1 MTAKWKEISAY
12 TGRPIDEDMP
22 TNAAG
27 RGAVAGIGVG
37 PDGEPGYHPK
47 KKKKKQALIDA
58 RSKAYKEHRAKLES
72 KRAKRAEQKMK
83 FSTKVK
89 ESISDFNRESL
100 ITEDN
105 VDVLRSIV
113 KDKQAKPLKF
123 SDGRMKV
130 DLTTASTMLQVLDKV
145 NVDNKAKLTKMINGK
160 KGQFSAAANAVFKMV
175 K

>member
-27 RGAVAGIGVG
+27 HGAVAGIGVG
-37 PDGEPGYHPK
+37 PDGEPGVHPRK
-47 KKKKKQALIDA
+47 KKKKALIDA
-58 RSKAYKEHRAKLES
+58 RSKAYREHRTKLEA

-83 FSTKVK
+83 FTTKVK
-89 ESISDFNRESL
+89 ESINDFNRESL

-113 KDKQAKPLKF
+113 KNKSAKPLKF
-123 SDGRMKV
+123 SDGTMKV
-130 DLTTASTMLQVLDKV
+130 DLFTASAITQVLDKV
-145 NVDNKAKLTKMINGK
+145 NRDNKEKLTRMINGK
-160 KGQFSAAANAVFKMV
+160 KGQFTAAANAVMKMV

>member
-12 TGRPIDEDMP
+12 TGRPIDEDAP

-37 PDGEPGYHPK
+37 PDGEPGMHPNK
-47 KKKKKQALIDA
+47 KKKKALIDA
-58 RSKAYKEHRAKLES
+58 RSKAYREHRAKLES
-72 KRAKRAEQKMK
+72 KRAKRAEQKNN
-83 FSTKVK
+83 FINKVK
-89 ESISDFNRESL
+89 ESTSEFNRESL

-105 VDVLRSIV
+105 VDVLKSIV
-113 KDKQAKPLKF
+113 KSKSAKPMKF
-123 SDGRMKV
+123 KDGTMKV
-130 DLTTASTMLQVLDKV
+130 DMTTASTILQVLDKV
-145 NVDNKAKLTKMINGK
+145 NADNKQKLTKMINGK

>member
-12 TGRPIDEDMP
+12 TGRPVEEDAP

-37 PDGEPGYHPK
+37 PDGEPGIHPK
-47 KKKKKQALIDA
+47 KKKALIDA
-58 RSKAYKEHRAKLES
+58 RSKSYKSHRAKLEA
-72 KRAKRAEQKMK
+72 KRAKRAEQKNN
-83 FSTKVK
+83 FINKVK
-89 ESISDFNRESL
+89 ESTSEFNRESL

-105 VDVLRSIV
+105 VDVLKSIV
-113 KDKQAKPLKF
+113 KTKSAKPVKF
-123 SDGRMKV
+123 SDGTMKV
-130 DLTTASTMLQVLDKV
+130 DMTTASTMLQVLDKV
-145 NVDNKAKLTKMINGK
+145 NADNKEKLTRMINGK

>member
-1 MTAKWKEISAY
+1 MAAKWKEISAY

-27 RGAVAGIGVG
+27 QGAVAGIGVG
-37 PDGEPGYHPK
+37 PDGEPGMHPK
-47 KKKKKQALIDA
+47 KKKKKALIDA
-58 RSKAYKEHRAKLES
+58 RSKSYKEHRTKLEA
-72 KRAKRAEQKMK
+72 KRAKRAEQKNN
-83 FSTKVK
+83 FINKVK
-89 ESISDFNRESL
+89 ESTIEFNRESL

-113 KDKQAKPLKF
+113 KTKSAKPLKF
-123 SDGRMKV
+123 SDGTMKV
-130 DLTTASTMLQVLDKV
+130 DMTTASTMLQVLDKV
-145 NVDNKAKLTKMINGK
+145 NPDNKAKLTKMINGK

>member
-27 RGAVAGIGVG
+27 QGAVAGIGVG
-37 PDGEPGYHPK
+37 PDGEPGMHPK
-47 KKKKKQALIDA
+47 KKKKKALIDA
-58 RSKAYKEHRAKLES
+58 RSKSYKEHRAKLEA
-72 KRAKRAEQKMK
+72 KRAKRAEQKNN
-83 FSTKVK
+83 FINKVK
-89 ESISDFNRESL
+89 ESTTEFNRESL

-113 KDKQAKPLKF
+113 KTKSAKPIKF
-123 SDGRMKV
+123 SDGTMKV
-130 DLTTASTMLQVLDKV
+130 DMTTASMMLQVLDKV
-145 NVDNKAKLTKMINGK
+145 NPDNKAKLTKMINGK

>member
-12 TGRPIDEDMP
+12 TGRPVEEDAP

-37 PDGEPGYHPK
+37 PDGEPGMHPNK
-47 KKKKKQALIDA
+47 KKKKALIDA
-58 RSKAYKEHRAKLES
+58 RSKSYKEHRTKLEA
-72 KRAKRAEQKMK
+72 KRVKRAEQKNN
-83 FSTKVK
+83 FINKVK
-89 ESISDFNRESL
+89 ESTTEFNRESL

-113 KDKQAKPLKF
+113 KTKGMKPLKF
-123 SDGRMKV
+123 SDGTMKV
-130 DLTTASTMLQVLDKV
+130 DLTTASTLVQVLDKV
-145 NVDNKAKLTKMINGK
+145 NADNKEKLTKMINGK
-160 KGQFSAAANAVFKMV
+160 KGQFTAAAKAVFKMV

>member
-12 TGRPIDEDMP
+12 TGRPIDEDAP

-37 PDGEPGYHPK
+37 PDGEPGMHPNK
-47 KKKKKQALIDA
+47 KKKKALIDA
-58 RSKAYKEHRAKLES
+58 RSKAYREHRAKLES
-72 KRAKRAEQKMK
+72 KRAKRAEQKNN
-83 FSTKVK
+83 FINKVK
-89 ESISDFNRESL
+89 ESTSEFNRESL

-105 VDVLRSIV
+105 VDVLKSIV
-113 KDKQAKPLKF
+113 KTKSAKPVKF
-123 SDGRMKV
+123 SDGTMKV
-130 DLTTASTMLQVLDKV
+130 DMTTASTILQVLDKV
-145 NVDNKAKLTKMINGK
+145 NADNKQKLTKMINGK

>member
-12 TGRPIDEDMP
+12 TGRPVDEDAP
-22 TNAAG
+22 TNAVG

-37 PDGEPGYHPK
+37 PDGEPGIHPNK
-47 KKKKKQALIDA
+47 KKKKALIDA
-58 RSKAYKEHRAKLES
+58 RSKSYKTHRAKLEA
-72 KRAKRAEQKMK
+72 KRAKRAEQKNN
-83 FSTKVK
+83 FINKVK
-89 ESISDFNRESL
+89 ESTSEFNRESL

-113 KDKQAKPLKF
+113 KTKGMKPLKF
-123 SDGRMKV
+123 SDGTMKV

-145 NVDNKAKLTKMINGK
+145 NPDNKAKLTKMINGK
-160 KGQFSAAANAVFKMV
+160 KGQFTAAANAVFKMV

>member
-12 TGRPIDEDMP
+12 TGRPVEEDAP

-37 PDGEPGYHPK
+37 PDGEPGMPK
-47 KKKKKQALIDA
+47 KKKKALIDA
-58 RSKAYKEHRAKLES
+58 RSKSYKTHRAKLEA
-72 KRAKRAEQKMK
+72 KRAKRAEQKSS
-83 FSTKVK
+83 FSKKVI
-89 ESISDFNRESL
+89 ETVDEFSRESL

-113 KDKQAKPLKF
+113 KTKGMKPLKF
-123 SDGRMKV
+123 SDGTMKV
-130 DLTTASTMLQVLDKV
+130 DLTTASTMIQVLDKV
-145 NVDNKAKLTKMINGK
+145 NADNKAKLTKMINGK
-160 KGQFSAAANAVFKMV
+160 KGQFTAAAKAVFKMV

>member
-12 TGRPIDEDMP
+12 TGRPVEEDAP

-37 PDGEPGYHPK
+37 PDGEPGMHPNK
-47 KKKKKQALIDA
+47 KKKKALIDA
-58 RSKAYKEHRAKLES
+58 RSKSYKTHRAKLEA
-72 KRAKRAEQKMK
+72 KRAKRAEQKSS
-83 FSTKVK
+83 FSKKVI
-89 ESISDFNRESL
+89 ETVDEFSRESL

-113 KDKQAKPLKF
+113 KTKGMKPLKF
-123 SDGRMKV
+123 SDGTMKV
-130 DLTTASTMLQVLDKV
+130 DLTTASTMIQVLDKV
-145 NVDNKAKLTKMINGK
+145 NADNKAKLTRMINGK
-160 KGQFSAAANAVFKMV
+160 KGQFTAAAKAVFKMV

>member
-12 TGRPIDEDMP
+12 TGRPVDEDAP

-37 PDGEPGYHPK
+37 PDGEPGIHPNK
-47 KKKKKQALIDA
+47 KKKKALLDA
-58 RSKAYKEHRAKLES
+58 RSKSYKAHRAKLET
-72 KRAKRAEQKMK
+72 KRAKRAEQKSA

-89 ESISDFNRESL
+89 ESVSEFSRESL

-113 KDKQAKPLKF
+113 KTKSMKPLKF
-123 SDGRMKV
+123 SDGTMKV
-130 DLTTASTMLQVLDKV
+130 DLTTASTLVQVLDKV
-145 NVDNKAKLTKMINGK
+145 NTDNKEKLTRMINGK
-160 KGQFSAAANAVFKMV
+160 KGQFTAAAKAVFKMV